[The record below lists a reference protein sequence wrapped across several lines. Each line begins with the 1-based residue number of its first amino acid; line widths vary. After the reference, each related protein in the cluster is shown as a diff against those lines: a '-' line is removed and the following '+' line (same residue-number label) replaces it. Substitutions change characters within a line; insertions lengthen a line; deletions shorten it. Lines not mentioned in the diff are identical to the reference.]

1 MKTFLQLVG
10 VGTRLLSF
18 LVGLTLAAISVPIAV
33 LAAAVPQGEPYLL
46 GWELIGFVIAGAFA
60 VCSGFIMFGIGWPA
74 RMANLRY
81 RGITFLLL
89 LVPLVSGVALMFA
102 SRTQFPPKNLAL
114 ALIVFTCWLLLL
126 CVQPGL
132 VCRVSKG

>member
-10 VGTRLLSF
+10 FGTRLLSF
-18 LVGLTLAAISVPIAV
+18 VVGLTLAAISVPIAV

-46 GWELIGFVIAGAFA
+46 GWELMGVVIAGALA
-60 VCSGFIMFGIGWPA
+60 VCSGFILFGVGWPA
-74 RMANLRY
+74 RMANLPY

-89 LVPLVSGVALMFA
+89 LVPLVSGVALLFA
-102 SRTQFPPKNLAL
+102 SHTQFPPKNLAL
-114 ALIVFTCWLLLL
+114 ALIIFTCWLLLL

-132 VCRVSKG
+132 VCKVPKG